1 MSSLSW
7 LDSSEH
13 DRRKAL
19 DVIDLFRERNTRDE
33 LGLGAIRDAFGEILF
48 PGTSTIQT
56 RARYFL
62 FIPWIYQALER
73 RGIKSDRV
81 PEVAR
86 RHEIKLIDALAESS
100 DPTGTIGI
108 DARKTLKRLAS
119 NVYWQ
124 GLGRLS
130 IRLFNGSQDQYH
142 RSLLRLSRR
151 PETIRI
157 ADDGQTVAVAS
168 RPSWHPAIPSAPSDF
183 SEQASFALTLEEAE
197 YFRERVITRAGGTY
211 FAFLLDRGKPTVRL
225 DFPWVHPQVGEL
237 PPKILS
243 ELRHA
248 QNFSEAM
255 HGAALLY
262 NLMLA
267 EQSGQKDYIEDY
279 RGKIVEWQEKVS
291 ASDGRFLEW
300 NRREFWDTARQGG
313 GRITPQTA
321 RFLDQW
327 IDRTAMSG
335 RSDSITDDDFLRR
348 LIHTRERALKRRQA
362 RLDDQRALERW
373 GGAAGAAQ
381 LVFRWPQVQV
391 IVADVLEGLGR

>member
-1 MSSLSW
+1 MSSFTW

-33 LGLGAIRDAFGEILF
+33 LGLGAVRDAFGEILF

-73 RGIKSDRV
+73 RRIRSDRV
-81 PEVAR
+81 SDVAR
-86 RHEIKLIDALAESS
+86 RQEFSLIDALANSS

-124 GLGRLS
+124 GLGRLG
-130 IRLFNGSQDQYH
+130 IRLCNGSQDQYH
-142 RSLLRLSRR
+142 RSLDRHYRL
-151 PETIRI
+151 TGTVRI
-157 ADDGQTVAVAS
+157 ADDGETVARSS
-168 RPSWHPAIPSAPSDF
+168 RFNWHPSIPAPPTDF
-183 SEQASFALTLEEAE
+183 PQGATFALTRDEAE
-197 YFRERVITRAGGTY
+197 YLRERVLTSAPKS
-211 FAFLLDRGKPTVRL
+211 FLAFLLDRGQSTESV
-225 DFPWVHPQVGEL
+225 DFPWVHPQIGEL
-237 PPKILS
+237 P
-243 ELRHA
+243 LRMLNDLEHA
-248 QNFSEAM
+248 RNFSEAL

-267 EQSGQKDYIEDY
+267 EKCDWADYVESYGNEVAAWEQNLSAGAPRFAQWDRTTFWEVAR
-279 RGKIVEWQEKVS
+279 RGGTHISLQTV
-291 ASDGRFLEW
+291 RFV
-300 NRREFWDTARQGG
+300 
-313 GRITPQTA
+313 
-321 RFLDQW
+321 DQW
-327 IDRTAMSG
+327 IDRAVIKD
-335 RSDSITDDDFLRR
+335 RSNGIVNDDSLRR
-348 LIHTRERALKRRQA
+348 LIHNRERALKRGQA
-362 RLDDQRALERW
+362 RLDNQRALERW